1 MSRFESE
8 LQVVADR
15 VVEQARPGE
24 QIEAFVARGGE
35 TEVRV
40 YQGDV
45 EHFVSAQ
52 SEGVG
57 IRVIRDGRTGFA
69 YAGTLDEDAIREDIR
84 ATVRARGEDPLE
96 FAMKDVHTL
105 NDQPMR
111 LGRWVDLAREVCAEA
126 GFV

>member
-1 MSRFESE
+1 MSGFESE

-15 VVEQARPGE
+15 VVAQAGPGE

-52 SEGVG
+52 SEGIG

-69 YAGTLDEDAIREDIR
+69 YAGTLDESADRR
-84 ATVRARGEDPLE
+84 GARRG
-96 FAMKDVHTL
+96 A
-105 NDQPMR
+105 
-111 LGRWVDLAREVCAEA
+111 
-126 GFV
+126 